1 MWPETATRC
10 CVDDLRAAGERLRL
24 DDRAHGDLV
33 AALEARLEVVGLA
46 GRHHPAEPGAA
57 AIRVRGR
64 DGRRDHDVRLLDG
77 THRVPREDAGRAAL
91 EDGEP
96 LERVEPRAAEHDL
109 AFHVLAFVVGGAAA
123 VADVN
128 QFAGDVAGG
137 RVAAKRDGRVVDVV
151 DLAGAEALR
160 DPELA
165 LRGLPELAAR
175 ELLDL
180 RSGEPVLLREVHHRL
195 ALAERSDGVLGR
207 RAHAL
212 VGHELQD
219 VVHRALARRF
229 HDDRAH
235 LVPAEERAVF
245 LLLGSERRGRDDEC
259 RRGELQGLT
268 HGYLPQLG

>member
-1 MWPETATRC
+1 MKDETRRFW
-10 CVDDLRAAGERLRL
+10 DSAAEGWKIQVGER
-24 DDRAHGDLV
+24 GDWNRFLCSD
-33 AALEARLEVVGLA
+33 
-46 GRHHPAEPGAA
+46 P
-57 AIRVRGR
+57 
-64 DGRRDHDVRLLDG
+64 
-77 THRVPREDAGRAAL
+77 
-91 EDGEP
+91 
-96 LERVEPRAAEHDL
+96 
-109 AFHVLAFVVGGAAA
+109 VLWA
-123 VADVN
+123 
-128 QFAGDVAGG
+128 FAGDVAGG